1 MTRKDSISGADVDD
15 ALAAQAHGVGPT
27 SDDAEAVE
35 DESLGEIDA
44 VGAAAGVHKSRDTA
58 LNTKDE
64 IAERD
69 AHRWELDPASAEDAE
84 GRLQ

>member
-1 MTRKDSISGADVDD
+1 MTKKGSSSVADVDD
-15 ALAAQAHGVGPT
+15 ALAAEAQGVGPT

-44 VGAAAGVHKSRDTA
+44 IGAAAGVHKSRDKA
-58 LNTKDE
+58 LNATDE

-84 GRLQ
+84 ARMP